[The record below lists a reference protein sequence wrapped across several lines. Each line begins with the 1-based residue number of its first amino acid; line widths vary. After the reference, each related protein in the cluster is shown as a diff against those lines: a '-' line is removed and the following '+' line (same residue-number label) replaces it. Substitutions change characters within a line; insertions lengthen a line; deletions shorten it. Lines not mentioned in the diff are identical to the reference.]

1 MSTIQ
6 NDPAIEYTERNTP
19 NAVWNR
25 VKHLA
30 YYTFTTRV
38 PATRPSYRTL
48 TQDLKGKQ
56 SAVEKPFHD
65 LVRRLDARER
75 ELTQLASE
83 GAKLSEAAAD
93 LEAFVAAKKAEID
106 SAPPISAK
114 IDKLRDQV
122 GASGEAIY
130 IERDSANTDGPAT
143 YTNWSY

>member
-1 MSTIQ
+1 M
-6 NDPAIEYTERNTP
+6 
-19 NAVWNR
+19 
-25 VKHLA
+25 
-30 YYTFTTRV
+30 
-38 PATRPSYRTL
+38 
-48 TQDLKGKQ
+48 
-56 SAVEKPFHD
+56 EKPFHD

-122 GASGEAIY
+122 GARSCIY
-130 IERDSANTDGPAT
+130 GDIAYAHGPPIKRLVLL
-143 YTNWSY
+143 TNQRI